1 MSQHTY
7 TAITF
12 APVQGFI
19 EKSRKLRDLYGSSYL
34 LSFLAEVLCR
44 AADADPNCDLI
55 SPALVNNAK
64 GTPNQILIE
73 GEFPQAKKIFFET
86 WQIIVKTCQTSI
98 EKYYLTDENY
108 QWEREWNAWGNYAWE
123 FFIAT
128 DQEINTV
135 RHKLSEIKR
144 ERNWI
149 GINWQGESS
158 SLTGHDGIAWP
169 GMDGMKPD
177 HNYDDQIRQF
187 WQKLNQYLPESI
199 LDVGQ
204 DSEAKK
210 GEQLSIPELIKRLV
224 LLNDEVNWPDD
235 EKRTIPKRIT
245 QKVNQLLFPT
255 KSQNDYDRI
264 PWQLSVRPSKSF
276 EKLNRWQDNEW
287 TGWFM
292 GDGDKMGEY
301 LQSLGNDNKK
311 LKDFSHSLIN
321 WGKELENRLD
331 NLKIPKVDNRIV
343 YAGGDD
349 FFGILSENDESKAEK
364 NQSFKP
370 SDCLVLLYQ
379 FHDQLWQ
386 KGLSDKLQ
394 EKYHRPLMASVGFV
408 WAAPNVPQRDVLQH
422 CRETEKSAKNNG
434 RDRLAIRILFNSGN
448 HLDWHCPWWFLQ
460 DLLESYCDREGN
472 KNWTHFYND
481 VAVLESRHAFSKQS
495 SEVAQ
500 ALFEI
505 YFGDE
510 ITQILENNVRGTDSR
525 TKIVSD
531 VKPETLNE
539 WIINLAKVG
548 FHLYD

>member
-1 MSQHTY
+1 MSQQTY

-44 AADADPNCDLI
+44 AMDADPNCELI

-73 GEFPQAKKIFFET
+73 GEFPQAKEIFFET
-86 WQIIVKTCQTSI
+86 WRIIVKTCQISI
-98 EKYYLTDENY
+98 EEYYLTDENY

-123 FFIAT
+123 FFSAT
-128 DQEINTV
+128 DQGINTV
-135 RHKLSEIKR
+135 RQKLSEIKR

-158 SLTGHDGIAWP
+158 SLTGHDGVAWP
-169 GMDGMKPD
+169 GMDSMKPA
-177 HNYDDQIRQF
+177 HHYDSQIKDF
-187 WQKLNQYLPESI
+187 WQKLSQCLPESI

-204 DSEAKK
+204 DSGVKQ

-224 LLNDEVNWPDD
+224 LLNDQVNWPDG
-235 EKRTIPKRIT
+235 ETRTIPQRIT
-245 QKVNQLLFPT
+245 QKVNQLLFPNE
-255 KSQNDYDRI
+255 SQNDYDQI

-301 LQSLGNDNKK
+301 LQSLGNDNNN
-311 LKDFSHSLIN
+311 LKDFSNSLIN
-321 WGKELENRLD
+321 WGKALETKLD
-331 NLKIPKVDNRIV
+331 KLKIPKVDNRIV

-349 FFGILSENDESKAEK
+349 FFGILSENDESKADK
-364 NQSFKP
+364 NYLFKP
-370 SDCLVLLYQ
+370 SDCLALLYQ

-386 KGLSDKLQ
+386 EGLSNQLQ
-394 EKYHRPLMASVGFV
+394 ERYNRPLMASVGFV

-448 HLDWHCPWWFLQ
+448 HLDWHCPWWFLETI
-460 DLLESYCDREGN
+460 LSSYCDREGN
-472 KNWTHFYND
+472 ENWTHFYND
-481 VAVLESRHAFSKQS
+481 VAVLEARHAFNKDN
-495 SEVAQ
+495 SEI
-500 ALFEI
+500 ALSLFAI

-510 ITQILENNVRGTDSR
+510 IAQVLENNYQGTDSR
-525 TKIVSD
+525 TKIVPD
-531 VKPETLNE
+531 VKPETLNN